1 MLFSYFENPFQL
13 ILYIMVIVV
22 SITVHEFA
30 HALTADRL
38 GDPTPRLQGR
48 ISLDPRAHVD
58 LFGLIFLF
66 IAGFGWGKPVQFD
79 PFNLQNPRRDAAI
92 ISVAG
97 PISNF
102 ILAGIFAILFRLV
115 AVNASSVIFSE
126 LFFMMVNINIV
137 LGVFNLIPIH
147 PLDGFKIVG
156 GILPSKQAY
165 EWFDLQRYGTIFLIA
180 LIIPIL
186 PGGHSMSGM
195 IVSPIINIIRGILL

>member
-1 MLFSYFENPFQL
+1 MFFSNFENPLQL
-13 ILYIMVIVV
+13 IIYIFVIVI

-30 HALTADRL
+30 HAFVADRL

-48 ISLDPRAHVD
+48 ITLDPRAHVD
-58 LFGLIFLF
+58 LYGLIFLF
-66 IAGFGWGKPVQFD
+66 IAGFGWGKPVQYD
-79 PFNLQNPRRDAAI
+79 PFNLQNPRRDGAI
-92 ISVAG
+92 ISIAG

-102 ILAGIFAILFRLV
+102 ILAGIFSLLFQLV
-115 AVNASSVIFSE
+115 AVNASSIFLGE
-126 LFFMMVNINIV
+126 LFFMMVNINII

-165 EWFDLQRYGTIFLIA
+165 EWFDLEKYGTIFLIA

-195 IVSPIINIIRGILL
+195 IISPIINMIRGILL

>member
-1 MLFSYFENPFQL
+1 
-13 ILYIMVIVV
+13 MVIVV